1 LCAFLKNF
9 FQRIQNQREILCVFD
24 TIVNFLLKNI
34 FWLLLALFVY
44 FKGFSKGFHNQVVK
58 IVVPYSTYIC
68 VQLDLDRDRVE
79 ECVEQKLNSRN
90 LTGALCAGSNS
101 SSHMRATMEQ
111 LGIVYGE
118 EESTRRSC
126 AILHTTHFPEVQ

>member
-1 LCAFLKNF
+1 
-9 FQRIQNQREILCVFD
+9 
-24 TIVNFLLKNI
+24 
-34 FWLLLALFVY
+34 
-44 FKGFSKGFHNQVVK
+44 
-58 IVVPYSTYIC
+58 
-68 VQLDLDRDRVE
+68 VE

>member
-1 LCAFLKNF
+1 MSFYIAAGLELK
-9 FQRIQNQREILCVFD
+9 LD
-24 TIVNFLLKNI
+24 K
-34 FWLLLALFVY
+34 
-44 FKGFSKGFHNQVVK
+44 
-58 IVVPYSTYIC
+58 YSVLIISVC
-68 VQLDLDRDRVE
+68 QLDLDRDRVE

-90 LTGALCAGSNS
+90 LTGALCASSN

-126 AILHTTHFPEVQ
+126 AILHTTHFPEVQSFCILYLFCSTFILADYFCIHRHGLGNKIKLDNAA